1 MIKDYL
7 KHLTLFK
14 GLGKDDLSYLSFW
27 TKERTY
33 KKNSIIVSEGNKMN
47 FIYIIKSG
55 RVKLYR
61 SSREKRDVILDIKGE
76 DSVLGLATLF
86 NAHPNPA
93 TIETI
98 EDSSVFI
105 IKISKLEN
113 ILLKNPFL
121 SENIIKLIG
130 NSLLVAQD
138 RIKTLALDDSYTK
151 VIKMLL
157 SLSNDSK
164 VIDLDLTRIE
174 LASFI
179 GISRETLSRTLSRL
193 KNEELIEIKGKS
205 IFLNDKDK
213 LKEFLKSDII
223 L

>member
-7 KHLTLFK
+7 KNLALFES
-14 GLGKDDLSYLSFW
+14 LDEDDLSYLSFW
-27 TKERTY
+27 TKERAY
-33 KKNSIIVSEGNKMN
+33 KKDSVIVSEGNKMN

-55 RVKLYR
+55 KVKLYK
-61 SSREKRDVILDIKGE
+61 SSREKKDVILDVRGE
-76 DSVLGLATLF
+76 KSILGLATLF
-86 NAHPNPA
+86 NDHPNPA

-98 EDSSVFI
+98 EDSNVFI
-105 IKISKLEN
+105 LEISKLES
-113 ILLKNPFL
+113 ILLKNPSL
-121 SENIIKLIG
+121 AKNIIKVIG
-130 NSLLVAQD
+130 NSLLAAQD
-138 RIKTLALDDSYTK
+138 RVKTLALDDSYTR

-164 VIDLDLTRIE
+164 RIDLDLSRIE

-179 GISRETLSRTLSRL
+179 GISRETLSRALSKL
-193 KNEELIEIKGKS
+193 NNEELIEIKDKS
-205 IFLNDKDK
+205 IFLKDKDK